1 MLRRVTPDFRGI
13 RLVRTIAFLNK
24 KGGVGKTSTCHHLAG
39 TLARRGLRILLV
51 DADPQASL
59 TQGLLGPEAAR
70 QMKPRETIAA
80 LFDEACDADMAALV
94 RPIAAVPGVSLV
106 AGSGR
111 MDRFNA
117 LEPWTTGDSQ
127 YILRDALREVSGD
140 FDLALI
146 DCPPH
151 IYLCA
156 WSAMVAAH
164 GIVVPLQAEDY
175 GAQGVA
181 AIQGSIDHVRAGAN
195 PRLAVLGFL
204 LTMFNKSLAVH
215 AGYAADLRAIYGDAV
230 FETVVPHA
238 KDFKE
243 AVMLRKPVVGY
254 KPRSASAKSMEALAD
269 EMLAR
274 LEARAGGSD
283 ETRRVA

>member
-1 MLRRVTPDFRGI
+1 M
-13 RLVRTIAFLNK
+13 RTIAFLNK

-59 TQGLLGPEAAR
+59 TQGLLGPEVAR
-70 QMKPRETIAA
+70 QLKPRETIAA
-80 LFDEACDADMAALV
+80 LFDDACDAEMESLV
-94 RPIAAVPGVSLV
+94 RPLAVPGVALV

-111 MDRFNA
+111 MDKFNA
-117 LEPWTTGDSQ
+117 LEPWTTGESQ
-127 YILRDALREVSGD
+127 YILRDALREVAGG

-181 AIQGSIDHVRAGAN
+181 AIQGSIDHVRSGAN

-204 LTMFNKSLAVH
+204 LTMYNKALAVH

-243 AVMLRKPVVGY
+243 AVMLRKPVVAY
-254 KPRSASAKSMEALAD
+254 KPRSAAAKAIEALAD
-269 EMLAR
+269 ELLGRLDAR
-274 LEARAGGSD
+274 VAADGS
-283 ETRRVA
+283 RRVA

>member
-1 MLRRVTPDFRGI
+1 
-13 RLVRTIAFLNK
+13 VRTIAFLNK

-39 TLARRGLRILLV
+39 TLGRRGLRILLV

-59 TQGLLGPEAAR
+59 TQGLLGPEVAR
-70 QMKPRETIAA
+70 QLKPRETIAG
-80 LFDEACDADMAALV
+80 LFDDAAEADMADLV
-94 RPIAAVPGVSLV
+94 RPVSVPGVALV

-117 LEPWTTGDSQ
+117 LEPWTTGDAQ
-127 YILRDALREVSGD
+127 YILRDALREVAGD

-156 WSAMVAAH
+156 WTAMVAAH

-181 AIQGSIDHVRAGAN
+181 AIQGSIDHVRSGAN

-215 AGYAADLRAIYGDAV
+215 AGYAADLRAIYGDLV
-230 FETVVPHA
+230 FDAVVPHA

-243 AVMLRKPVVGY
+243 AVMLRKPVVAY
-254 KPRSASAKSMEALAD
+254 KPRSVASRAVEALAD
-269 EMLAR
+269 ELLAR
-274 LEARAGGSD
+274 LDARAGDDAS
-283 ETRRVA
+283 RRVA

>member
-1 MLRRVTPDFRGI
+1 M
-13 RLVRTIAFLNK
+13 RTIAFLNK
-24 KGGVGKTSTCHHLAG
+24 KGGVGKTSTCHHLSG
-39 TLARRGLRILLV
+39 TLARKGLRILLV

-59 TQGLLGPEAAR
+59 TQGLLGPEVAR
-70 QMKPRETIAA
+70 MLKPRETIAG
-80 LFDEACDADMAALV
+80 LFDESCEVEMEGLV
-94 RPIAAVPGVSLV
+94 RPVNIPGVSLV

-111 MDRFNA
+111 MDKFNE

-127 YILRDALREVSGD
+127 YILRDALAEVADG

-195 PRLAVLGFL
+195 PRLKVLGFL

-215 AGYAADLRAIYGDAV
+215 TGYAEDLRAIYGDAV
-230 FETVVPHA
+230 FETNVPLA

-243 AVMLRKPVVGY
+243 AVMLRKPVVEY
-254 KPRSASAKSMEALAD
+254 KPRSAAAKAIEALAD
-269 EMLAR
+269 ELLSRLDAR
-274 LEARAGGSD
+274 VAPRAVEGSGGDD
-283 ETRRVA
+283 ESRRVA